1 MLIFTDA
8 YCIRCPQHGRPCRQ
22 AGLCEFLAPTRSQK
36 FLVPDSRRRDA
47 YHVTDQAYLLARHQ
61 NAFNDVAARIHT
73 MYFLATPHRG
83 SNSAAY
89 LKAYLA
95 LSFPTGAKAYVKELL
110 PDSDIVMVCGRTCI
124 LPFTAQPL
132 PL

>member
-1 MLIFTDA
+1 MN
-8 YCIRCPQHGRPCRQ
+8 
-22 AGLCEFLAPTRSQK
+22 
-36 FLVPDSRRRDA
+36 
-47 YHVTDQAYLLARHQ
+47 QAYLLARHQ
-61 NAFNDVAARIHT
+61 SAFSDVAARIHT

-110 PDSDIVMVCGRTCI
+110 PDSDTVMVGGWPSI
-124 LPFTAQPL
+124 LPFTTQPSAL
-132 PL
+132 